1 MSEKER
7 DLSQIIEDVHQ
18 VKKLEDERKY
28 NFKVLQA
35 KYKKK
40 LV

>member
-7 DLSQIIEDVHQ
+7 DISQIIEDVQQ

-28 NFKVLQA
+28 NFK
-35 KYKKK
+35 
-40 LV
+40 